1 MKDNSKVYFPGLN
14 GLRFIAASAVIIT
27 HIELIKASMGFK
39 HCWDEPLFFNLGGL
53 GVYFFFVL
61 SGFLIT
67 YLLLK
72 EKEAAGKIDIKKFYI
87 RRILRIWP
95 LYYFIMILGFLIL
108 PNIEGMHF
116 SFLQEQFNVN
126 YNLNLLFYIVILPNL
141 AFSLFAAVPH
151 IGQAWSIGVEEQFYL
166 FWPWLISRTKNIK
179 RMLYVF
185 IASILAFK
193 VLILFIPMF
202 VEPNNWYEPLKRFVA
217 MSKFESMAIGGWGA
231 YLLYQKNP
239 QFLNAIFNKYIVW
252 CSVILIPLLV
262 YYTPAFVQDGIHL
275 VYSLLFL
282 VIIINVSS
290 NKNVCIKLENKIMSH
305 LGNVSYGI
313 YMYHLIF
320 IAIVLKVYRYFGF
333 EFNGFVEN
341 SLIYIAVFV
350 LTISVSLIS
359 YNFFEKR
366 FINLKSKYT
375 IVKSN

>member
-1 MKDNSKVYFPGLN
+1 MTNAVKVYFPGLN
-14 GLRFIAASAVIIT
+14 GLRFLAASAVIIT
-27 HIELIKASMGFK
+27 HIELIKASMGFV

-72 EKEAAGKIDIKKFYI
+72 EKETAGNIDIKKFYI

-95 LYYFIMILGFLIL
+95 LYYFILILGFLIL
-108 PNIEGMHF
+108 PHIEGMHF
-116 SFLQEQFNVN
+116 SFLQEQFNAN
-126 YNLNLLFYIVILPNL
+126 FNLNLLFYIVILPNL
-141 AFSLFAAVPH
+141 AFSLFPAVPH

-179 RMLYVF
+179 RMLYIF
-185 IASILAFK
+185 IGSILAFK
-193 VLILFIPMF
+193 VVILFIPMIDSYSW
-202 VEPNNWYEPLKRFVA
+202 NEPLKRFVA

-231 YLLYQKNP
+231 YLLYQKHT
-239 QFLNAIFNKYIVW
+239 FFMKIIFNKYIVW
-252 CSVILIPLLV
+252 FSVLFIPVLV
-262 YYTPAFVQDGIHL
+262 YFTPAFLQNGIHL

-290 NKNVCIKLENKIMSH
+290 NKNVLVKLESNVLSH
-305 LGNVSYGI
+305 LGNVSFGI
-313 YMYHLIF
+313 YMYHLIV
-320 IAIVLKVYRYFGF
+320 IAVVLKFYRYWGF
-333 EFNGFVEN
+333 EFNLVGEN
-341 SLIYIAVFV
+341 AIIYSSVFI
-350 LTISVSLIS
+350 LTIIVSFIS